1 MKVAAIVFMVSAVL
15 LACLL
20 LIGLLTLFT
29 R

>member
-15 LACLL
+15 LGCLV
-20 LIGLLTLFT
+20 LIGLLLLFH

>member
-15 LACLL
+15 LGCLMV
-20 LIGLLTLFT
+20 IALLTLFT